1 MKAKTWSPVDDAALK
16 TLWKEGKTDARIG
29 RLLNRTENA
38 VRERRSQI
46 GAVKYTN
53 APYTPKNPSK
63 ASNRATR
70 SLAPGAQVPL
80 FDLGKTLHQPEQ
92 KRGPVMTQEQIREH
106 AATNDMPQ
114 TFREDFPTTE
124 TGTGSIVVFVNF
136 KGCGVSVQGRGLA
149 PRQAARILLAAI
161 SKIV

>member
-16 TLWKEGKTDARIG
+16 TLWKEGKTDAKIG

-46 GAVKYTN
+46 GAVKYTKE
-53 APYTPKNPSK
+53 PYTQKNPRK
-63 ASNRATR
+63 GAKRAGR

-80 FDLGKTLHQPEQ
+80 FDLGRTLQQPEP
-92 KRGPVMTQEQIREH
+92 KRGVMTQEQIREH
-106 AATNDMPQ
+106 ATTSEIPQ
-114 TFREDFPTTE
+114 TFREDFPTSE
-124 TGTGSIVVFVNF
+124 TATGSIVVFVNF